1 MAKDD
6 SLKKPKKIDV
16 NRIMIFIS
24 SILIPFLW
32 IDLYLVLKNTSKLMV
47 VGIIATLILVWTGLL
62 VAYIHRMKNEEKAH
76 SDEQVEEL
84 LRTGK
89 ANYLMQKKLAEKI
102 DNIGEKVAIPAD
114 EIITA
119 QKAIAKLTLARNKE
133 NTDALMHSNEQV
145 IEKTLEVEERLSEN
159 NQQIIDMQKNL
170 MDEKLQELTQSQ
182 KLVLD
187 NLNAVKESL
196 QSDMQDVLSNM
207 IHEAL
212 EKELA
217 SAIEQIHTY
226 VKETASQAVDS
237 VKENLAAEV
246 PVMAAVSPTEDEE
259 LPDLGIPTEDEEL
272 PDLGMP
278 TEDEEMPDL
287 GMPAESEELPDPG
300 MPAEDEELPD
310 LGMPA
315 ESEEMPDLG
324 MPTEDEEMPDL
335 GMPTE
340 SEEMPDLGMPA
351 ESEELPDSGMP
362 TESEELPDLGM
373 PAESEEMPDLGILT
387 EDEELP
393 DLGIPTEDEELPDL
407 GMPTESEELP
417 DLGMPA
423 MDEDL
428 SNMELPVLGEELS
441 ETELP
446 DLSDC
451 SDLSEEPVIGEM
463 PLMEEE
469 PVEEVMPEEIPAM
482 EETAEPETDMLTLTE
497 EIPISPE
504 ESVIEEVKI
513 PEETTMTEEIP
524 VSADESVIEEV
535 PAQEAEPSMADISN
549 PNKIMTP
556 DEIAALIANL

>member
-32 IDLYLVLKNTSKLMV
+32 IDLYLVLKNASKMMV
-47 VGIIATLILVWTGLL
+47 VGIIAALILVWTGLL
-62 VAYIHRMKNEEKAH
+62 VTYIHRMKNEEKAH

-102 DNIGEKVAIPAD
+102 DNIGEKDAVPAD

-119 QKAIAKLTLARNKE
+119 QKAIAKLMLARNKE

-145 IEKTLEVEERLSEN
+145 IEKTLEVEEKLSEN
-159 NQQIIDMQKNL
+159 SQQIMDMQKNQ
-170 MDEKLQELTQSQ
+170 MDEKLQELMQSQ

-187 NLNAVKESL
+187 NLNDVKESL

-207 IHEAL
+207 IHDTL

-226 VKETASQAVDS
+226 VKEAASQAVDS

-246 PVMAAVSPTEDEE
+246 PVMAAVSPAMDEE
-259 LPDLGIPTEDEEL
+259 LPDP
-272 PDLGMP
+272 
-278 TEDEEMPDL
+278 
-287 GMPAESEELPDPG
+287 GMPAESEELPDH
-300 MPAEDEELPD
+300 
-310 LGMPA
+310 
-315 ESEEMPDLG
+315 G
-324 MPTEDEEMPDL
+324 MPTED
-335 GMPTE
+335 
-340 SEEMPDLGMPA
+340 
-351 ESEELPDSGMP
+351 
-362 TESEELPDLGM
+362 
-373 PAESEEMPDLGILT
+373 
-387 EDEELP
+387 
-393 DLGIPTEDEELPDL
+393 
-407 GMPTESEELP
+407 EELP

-428 SNMELPVLGEELS
+428 SNMELPTLGEELS

-446 DLSDC
+446 DLTDGG
-451 SDLSEEPVIGEM
+451 DLDEEPVIGEM
-463 PLMEEE
+463 PLMDEEEPEAADTSLIDEEPSIGEMPVFDDLNDAASAAEEVQAE
-469 PVEEVMPEEIPAM
+469 PVEEVEAEEVPIT
-482 EETAEPETDMLTLTE
+482 EEATVEPDTDAVTLTE
-497 EIPISPE
+497 EIPVSAD

-513 PEETTMTEEIP
+513 PEETTVTEEIP

-535 PAQEAEPSMADISN
+535 PAQEASSSMADMSN

>member
-6 SLKKPKKIDV
+6 SLKKPKKIEV

-32 IDLYLVLKNTSKLMV
+32 IDLYLVSKNTSKLMV
-47 VGIIATLILVWTGLL
+47 VGIIAALILVWTGLL
-62 VAYIHRMKNEEKAH
+62 VTYIHRMKNEEKAH

-102 DNIGEKVAIPAD
+102 DNIGEKDAVPAD

-119 QKAIAKLTLARNKE
+119 QKAIAKLMLARNKE

-145 IEKTLEVEERLSEN
+145 IEKTLEVEEKLSEN
-159 NQQIIDMQKNL
+159 SQQIMDMQKNQ
-170 MDEKLQELTQSQ
+170 MDEKLQELMQSQ

-207 IHEAL
+207 IHDTL

-226 VKETASQAVDS
+226 VKEAVSQAVGS
-237 VKENLAAEV
+237 AKENLAAEV
-246 PVMAAVSPTEDEE
+246 PVMAAVSPAMDEE
-259 LPDLGIPTEDEEL
+259 LPDP
-272 PDLGMP
+272 
-278 TEDEEMPDL
+278 
-287 GMPAESEELPDPG
+287 GMPAESEELPDH
-300 MPAEDEELPD
+300 
-310 LGMPA
+310 
-315 ESEEMPDLG
+315 G
-324 MPTEDEEMPDL
+324 MPTEDEELPDH
-335 GMPTE
+335 GMPT
-340 SEEMPDLGMPA
+340 

-362 TESEELPDLGM
+362 TE
-373 PAESEEMPDLGILT
+373 
-387 EDEELP
+387 DEELP
-393 DLGIPTEDEELPDL
+393 DLGVPTED
-407 GMPTESEELP
+407 EELP

-428 SNMELPVLGEELS
+428 SNMELPTLGEELS

-446 DLSDC
+446 DLTDGG
-451 SDLSEEPVIGEM
+451 DLDEEPVIGEM
-463 PLMEEE
+463 PLMDEEEPEVADTSLIDEEPSIGEMPVFDDLNDAASAVEEVQAE
-469 PVEEVMPEEIPAM
+469 PVEEVEAEEVPIT
-482 EETAEPETDMLTLTE
+482 EEATVEPDTDAVTLTE
-497 EIPISPE
+497 EIPVSAD

-513 PEETTMTEEIP
+513 PEETTVTEEIP

-535 PAQEAEPSMADISN
+535 PAQEASSSMADMSN

>member
-6 SLKKPKKIDV
+6 SLKKPKKIEV

-32 IDLYLVLKNTSKLMV
+32 IDLYLVLKNASKMMV
-47 VGIIATLILVWTGLL
+47 VGIIAALILVWTGLL
-62 VAYIHRMKNEEKAH
+62 VTYIHRMKNEEKAH

-102 DNIGEKVAIPAD
+102 DNIGEKDAVPAD

-119 QKAIAKLTLARNKE
+119 QKAIAKLMLARNKE

-145 IEKTLEVEERLSEN
+145 IEKTLEVEEKLSEN
-159 NQQIIDMQKNL
+159 SQQIMDMQKNQ
-170 MDEKLQELTQSQ
+170 MDEKLQELMQSQ

-187 NLNAVKESL
+187 NLNDVKESL

-207 IHEAL
+207 IHDTL

-226 VKETASQAVDS
+226 VKEAASQAVDS

-246 PVMAAVSPTEDEE
+246 PVMAAVSPAMDEE
-259 LPDLGIPTEDEEL
+259 LPDPGMPAESEELPDHGMPTEDEEL

-278 TEDEEMPDL
+278 V
-287 GMPAESEELPDPG
+287 
-300 MPAEDEELPD
+300 
-310 LGMPA
+310 
-315 ESEEMPDLG
+315 
-324 MPTEDEEMPDL
+324 
-335 GMPTE
+335 
-340 SEEMPDLGMPA
+340 
-351 ESEELPDSGMP
+351 
-362 TESEELPDLGM
+362 
-373 PAESEEMPDLGILT
+373 
-387 EDEELP
+387 
-393 DLGIPTEDEELPDL
+393 
-407 GMPTESEELP
+407 
-417 DLGMPA
+417 

-428 SNMELPVLGEELS
+428 SNMELPTLGEELS

-446 DLSDC
+446 DLTDGG
-451 SDLSEEPVIGEM
+451 DLDEEPVIGEM
-463 PLMEEE
+463 PLMDEEEPEAADTSLIDEEPSIGEMPLMEEEEPAAVDTSLMEEEPSIGEMPVFDDLNDAASAVEEVQAE
-469 PVEEVMPEEIPAM
+469 PVEEVEAEEVPIT
-482 EETAEPETDMLTLTE
+482 EEATVEPDTDAVTLTE
-497 EIPISPE
+497 EIPVSAD

-513 PEETTMTEEIP
+513 PEETTVTEEIP

-535 PAQEAEPSMADISN
+535 PAQEASSSMADMSN

>member
-32 IDLYLVLKNTSKLMV
+32 IDLYLVLKNASKMMV
-47 VGIIATLILVWTGLL
+47 VGIIAALILVWTGLL
-62 VAYIHRMKNEEKAH
+62 VTYIHRMKNEEKAH

-102 DNIGEKVAIPAD
+102 DNIGEKDAVPAD

-119 QKAIAKLTLARNKE
+119 QKAIAKLMLARNKE

-145 IEKTLEVEERLSEN
+145 IEKTLEVEEKLSEN
-159 NQQIIDMQKNL
+159 SQQIMDMQKNQ
-170 MDEKLQELTQSQ
+170 MDEKLQELMQSQ

-187 NLNAVKESL
+187 NLNDVKESL

-207 IHEAL
+207 IHDTL

-226 VKETASQAVDS
+226 VKEAASQAVDS

-246 PVMAAVSPTEDEE
+246 PVMAAVSPAMDEE
-259 LPDLGIPTEDEEL
+259 LPDPGMPAESEELPDHGMPTEDEEL
-272 PDLGMP
+272 PDLGVP
-278 TEDEEMPDL
+278 TED
-287 GMPAESEELPDPG
+287 
-300 MPAEDEELPD
+300 
-310 LGMPA
+310 
-315 ESEEMPDLG
+315 
-324 MPTEDEEMPDL
+324 
-335 GMPTE
+335 
-340 SEEMPDLGMPA
+340 
-351 ESEELPDSGMP
+351 
-362 TESEELPDLGM
+362 
-373 PAESEEMPDLGILT
+373 
-387 EDEELP
+387 
-393 DLGIPTEDEELPDL
+393 
-407 GMPTESEELP
+407 EELP

-428 SNMELPVLGEELS
+428 SNMELPTLGEELS

-446 DLSDC
+446 DLTDGG
-451 SDLSEEPVIGEM
+451 DLDEEPSIGEM

-469 PVEEVMPEEIPAM
+469 EPEAADTSLIDEEPSIGEMPVFDDLNDAASAVEEVQAEPVEEVEAEEVPIT
-482 EETAEPETDMLTLTE
+482 EEATVEPDTDAVTLTE
-497 EIPISPE
+497 EIPVSAD

-513 PEETTMTEEIP
+513 PEETTVTEEIP

-535 PAQEAEPSMADISN
+535 PAQEASSSMADMSN

>member
-6 SLKKPKKIDV
+6 SLKKPKKIEV

-32 IDLYLVLKNTSKLMV
+32 IDLYLVLKNASKMMV
-47 VGIIATLILVWTGLL
+47 VGIIAALILVWTGLL
-62 VAYIHRMKNEEKAH
+62 VTYIHRMKNEEKAH

-102 DNIGEKVAIPAD
+102 DNIGEKDAVPAD

-119 QKAIAKLTLARNKE
+119 QKAIAKLMLARNKE

-145 IEKTLEVEERLSEN
+145 IEKTLEVEEKLSEN
-159 NQQIIDMQKNL
+159 SQQIMDMQRNL

-187 NLNAVKESL
+187 NLNDVKESL

-207 IHEAL
+207 IHDTL

-226 VKETASQAVDS
+226 VKEAVSQAVGS
-237 VKENLAAEV
+237 VKENPAAEV
-246 PVMAAVSPTEDEE
+246 PVMAAVSPAMDEE
-259 LPDLGIPTEDEEL
+259 LPDP
-272 PDLGMP
+272 
-278 TEDEEMPDL
+278 
-287 GMPAESEELPDPG
+287 
-300 MPAEDEELPD
+300 
-310 LGMPA
+310 
-315 ESEEMPDLG
+315 
-324 MPTEDEEMPDL
+324 
-335 GMPTE
+335 
-340 SEEMPDLGMPA
+340 GMPA

-362 TESEELPDLGM
+362 TE
-373 PAESEEMPDLGILT
+373 
-387 EDEELP
+387 DEELP
-393 DLGIPTEDEELPDL
+393 DLGVPTED
-407 GMPTESEELP
+407 EELP

-428 SNMELPVLGEELS
+428 SNMELPTLGEELS

-446 DLSDC
+446 DLTDGG
-451 SDLSEEPVIGEM
+451 DLDEEPSIGEM

-469 PVEEVMPEEIPAM
+469 EPEAADTSLIDEEPSIGEMPVFDDLNDAASAVEEVQAEPVEEVEAEEVPIT
-482 EETAEPETDMLTLTE
+482 EEATVEPDTDAVTLTE
-497 EIPISPE
+497 EIPVSAD

-513 PEETTMTEEIP
+513 PEETTVTEEIP

-535 PAQEAEPSMADISN
+535 PAQEASSSMADMSN

>member
-1 MAKDD
+1 MAKDN

-32 IDLYLVLKNTSKLMV
+32 IDLYLVLKNASKMMV
-47 VGIIATLILVWTGLL
+47 VGIIAALILVWTGLL
-62 VAYIHRMKNEEKAH
+62 VTYIHRMKNEEKAH

-102 DNIGEKVAIPAD
+102 DNIGEKDAVPAD

-119 QKAIAKLTLARNKE
+119 QKAIAKLMLARNKE

-145 IEKTLEVEERLSEN
+145 IEKTLEVEEKLSEN
-159 NQQIIDMQKNL
+159 SQQIMDMQKNQ

-187 NLNAVKESL
+187 NLNDVKESL

-207 IHEAL
+207 IHDTL

-226 VKETASQAVDS
+226 VKEAVSQAVGS

-246 PVMAAVSPTEDEE
+246 PVMAAVSPAMDEE
-259 LPDLGIPTEDEEL
+259 LPDP
-272 PDLGMP
+272 
-278 TEDEEMPDL
+278 
-287 GMPAESEELPDPG
+287 
-300 MPAEDEELPD
+300 
-310 LGMPA
+310 
-315 ESEEMPDLG
+315 
-324 MPTEDEEMPDL
+324 
-335 GMPTE
+335 
-340 SEEMPDLGMPA
+340 GMPA

-362 TESEELPDLGM
+362 TE
-373 PAESEEMPDLGILT
+373 
-387 EDEELP
+387 DEELP
-393 DLGIPTEDEELPDL
+393 DLGVPTED
-407 GMPTESEELP
+407 EELP

-428 SNMELPVLGEELS
+428 SNMELPTLGEELS

-446 DLSDC
+446 DLTDGG
-451 SDLSEEPVIGEM
+451 DLDEEPSIGEM

-469 PVEEVMPEEIPAM
+469 EPEAADTSLIDEEPSIGEMPVFDDLNDAASAVEEVQAEPVEEVEAEEVPIT
-482 EETAEPETDMLTLTE
+482 EEATVEPDTDAVTLTE
-497 EIPISPE
+497 EIPVSAD

-513 PEETTMTEEIP
+513 PEETTVTEEIP

-535 PAQEAEPSMADISN
+535 PAQEASSSMADMSN

>member
-6 SLKKPKKIDV
+6 SLKKPKKIEV

-32 IDLYLVLKNTSKLMV
+32 IDLYLVSKNTSKLMV
-47 VGIIATLILVWTGLL
+47 VGIIAALILVWTGLL
-62 VAYIHRMKNEEKAH
+62 VTYIHRMKNEEKAH

-102 DNIGEKVAIPAD
+102 DNIGEKIAVPAD

-145 IEKTLEVEERLSEN
+145 IEKTVEVEEKLSEN
-159 NQQIIDMQKNL
+159 SQQIMDMQRNL

-187 NLNAVKESL
+187 NLNDVKESL

-207 IHEAL
+207 IHDTL

-226 VKETASQAVDS
+226 VKEAASQAVDS

-246 PVMAAVSPTEDEE
+246 PVMAAVSPAMDEE
-259 LPDLGIPTEDEEL
+259 LPDP
-272 PDLGMP
+272 
-278 TEDEEMPDL
+278 
-287 GMPAESEELPDPG
+287 GMPAESEELPDH
-300 MPAEDEELPD
+300 
-310 LGMPA
+310 
-315 ESEEMPDLG
+315 G
-324 MPTEDEEMPDL
+324 MPTED
-335 GMPTE
+335 
-340 SEEMPDLGMPA
+340 
-351 ESEELPDSGMP
+351 
-362 TESEELPDLGM
+362 
-373 PAESEEMPDLGILT
+373 
-387 EDEELP
+387 
-393 DLGIPTEDEELPDL
+393 
-407 GMPTESEELP
+407 EELP

-428 SNMELPVLGEELS
+428 SNMELPTLGEELS

-446 DLSDC
+446 DLTDGG
-451 SDLSEEPVIGEM
+451 DLDEEPVIGEM
-463 PLMEEE
+463 PLMDEEEPEAADTSLIDEEPSIGEMPVFDDLNDAASAVEEVQAE
-469 PVEEVMPEEIPAM
+469 PVEEVEAEEVPIT
-482 EETAEPETDMLTLTE
+482 EEATVEPDTDAVTLTE
-497 EIPISPE
+497 EIPVSAD

-513 PEETTMTEEIP
+513 PEETTVTEEIP

-535 PAQEAEPSMADISN
+535 PAQEASSSMADMSN

>member
-6 SLKKPKKIDV
+6 SLKKPKKIEV

-32 IDLYLVLKNTSKLMV
+32 IDLYLVSKNTSKLMV
-47 VGIIATLILVWTGLL
+47 VGIIAALILVWTGLL
-62 VAYIHRMKNEEKAH
+62 VTYIHRMKNEEKAH

-102 DNIGEKVAIPAD
+102 DNIGEKDAVPAD

-119 QKAIAKLTLARNKE
+119 QKAIAKLMLARNKE

-145 IEKTLEVEERLSEN
+145 IEKTLEVEEKLSEN
-159 NQQIIDMQKNL
+159 SQQIMDMQKNQ
-170 MDEKLQELTQSQ
+170 MDEKLQELMQSQ

-207 IHEAL
+207 IHDTL

-226 VKETASQAVDS
+226 VKEAVSQAVGS
-237 VKENLAAEV
+237 VKENPAAEV
-246 PVMAAVSPTEDEE
+246 PVMAAVSPAMDEE
-259 LPDLGIPTEDEEL
+259 LPDPGMPAESEELPDHGMPTEDEEL
-272 PDLGMP
+272 PDLGVP
-278 TEDEEMPDL
+278 TED
-287 GMPAESEELPDPG
+287 
-300 MPAEDEELPD
+300 
-310 LGMPA
+310 
-315 ESEEMPDLG
+315 
-324 MPTEDEEMPDL
+324 
-335 GMPTE
+335 
-340 SEEMPDLGMPA
+340 
-351 ESEELPDSGMP
+351 
-362 TESEELPDLGM
+362 
-373 PAESEEMPDLGILT
+373 
-387 EDEELP
+387 
-393 DLGIPTEDEELPDL
+393 
-407 GMPTESEELP
+407 EELP

-428 SNMELPVLGEELS
+428 SNMELPTLGEELS

-446 DLSDC
+446 DLTDGG
-451 SDLSEEPVIGEM
+451 DLDEEPVIGEM

-469 PVEEVMPEEIPAM
+469 EPEAADTSLIDEEPSIGEMPVFDDLNDAASAAEEVQAEPVEEVEAEEVPIT
-482 EETAEPETDMLTLTE
+482 EEATVEPDTDAVTLTE
-497 EIPISPE
+497 EIPVSAD

-513 PEETTMTEEIP
+513 PEETTVTEEIP

-535 PAQEAEPSMADISN
+535 PAQEASSSMADMSN

>member
-6 SLKKPKKIDV
+6 SLKKQKKIEV

-32 IDLYLVLKNTSKLMV
+32 IDLYLVSKNTSKLMV
-47 VGIIATLILVWTGLL
+47 VGIIAALILVWTGLL
-62 VAYIHRMKNEEKAH
+62 VTYIHRMKNEEKAH

-102 DNIGEKVAIPAD
+102 DNIGEKDAVPAD

-119 QKAIAKLTLARNKE
+119 QKAIAKLMLARNKE

-145 IEKTLEVEERLSEN
+145 IEKTLEVEEKLSEN
-159 NQQIIDMQKNL
+159 SQQIMDMQKNQ
-170 MDEKLQELTQSQ
+170 MDEKLQELMQSQ

-207 IHEAL
+207 IHDTL

-226 VKETASQAVDS
+226 VKEAASQAVDS

-246 PVMAAVSPTEDEE
+246 PVMAAVSPAMDEELPDPGMPAESEELPDHGMPTEDEE
-259 LPDLGIPTEDEEL
+259 LPDSGMPTEDEEL
-272 PDLGMP
+272 PDLGVP
-278 TEDEEMPDL
+278 TED
-287 GMPAESEELPDPG
+287 
-300 MPAEDEELPD
+300 
-310 LGMPA
+310 
-315 ESEEMPDLG
+315 
-324 MPTEDEEMPDL
+324 
-335 GMPTE
+335 
-340 SEEMPDLGMPA
+340 
-351 ESEELPDSGMP
+351 
-362 TESEELPDLGM
+362 
-373 PAESEEMPDLGILT
+373 
-387 EDEELP
+387 
-393 DLGIPTEDEELPDL
+393 
-407 GMPTESEELP
+407 EELP

-428 SNMELPVLGEELS
+428 SNMELPTLGEELS

-446 DLSDC
+446 DLTDGG
-451 SDLSEEPVIGEM
+451 DLDEEPSIGEM
-463 PLMEEE
+463 PVFDDLNDAASAAEEVQAE
-469 PVEEVMPEEIPAM
+469 PVEEVEAEEVPIT
-482 EETAEPETDMLTLTE
+482 EEATVEPDTDAVTLTE
-497 EIPISPE
+497 EIPVSAD

-513 PEETTMTEEIP
+513 PEETTITEEIP

-535 PAQEAEPSMADISN
+535 PVQEAEPSMADMSN

>member
-6 SLKKPKKIDV
+6 SLKKPKKIEV

-32 IDLYLVLKNTSKLMV
+32 IDLYLVSKNTSKLMV
-47 VGIIATLILVWTGLL
+47 VGIIAALILVWTGLL
-62 VAYIHRMKNEEKAH
+62 VTYIHRMKNEEKAH

-102 DNIGEKVAIPAD
+102 DNIGEKDAVPAD

-119 QKAIAKLTLARNKE
+119 QKAIAKLMLARNKE

-145 IEKTLEVEERLSEN
+145 IEKTLEVEEKLSEN
-159 NQQIIDMQKNL
+159 SQQIMDMQKNQ
-170 MDEKLQELTQSQ
+170 MDEKLQELMQSQ

-207 IHEAL
+207 IHDTL

-226 VKETASQAVDS
+226 VKEAVSQAVDS

-246 PVMAAVSPTEDEE
+246 PVMAAVSPAMDEE
-259 LPDLGIPTEDEEL
+259 LPDP
-272 PDLGMP
+272 
-278 TEDEEMPDL
+278 
-287 GMPAESEELPDPG
+287 GMPAESEELPDH
-300 MPAEDEELPD
+300 
-310 LGMPA
+310 
-315 ESEEMPDLG
+315 G
-324 MPTEDEEMPDL
+324 MPTEDEELPDH
-335 GMPTE
+335 GMPT
-340 SEEMPDLGMPA
+340 

-362 TESEELPDLGM
+362 TE
-373 PAESEEMPDLGILT
+373 
-387 EDEELP
+387 DEELP
-393 DLGIPTEDEELPDL
+393 DLGVPTED
-407 GMPTESEELP
+407 EELP

-428 SNMELPVLGEELS
+428 SNMELPTLGEELS

-446 DLSDC
+446 DLTDGG
-451 SDLSEEPVIGEM
+451 DLDEEPSIGEM
-463 PLMEEE
+463 PVFDDLNDAASAVEEVQAE
-469 PVEEVMPEEIPAM
+469 PVEEVEAEEVPIT
-482 EETAEPETDMLTLTE
+482 EEATVEPDTDAVTLTE
-497 EIPISPE
+497 EIPVSAD

-513 PEETTMTEEIP
+513 PEETTITEEIP

-535 PAQEAEPSMADISN
+535 PVQEAEPSMADMSN

>member
-6 SLKKPKKIDV
+6 SLKKPKKIEV

-32 IDLYLVLKNTSKLMV
+32 IDLYLVSKNTSKLMV
-47 VGIIATLILVWTGLL
+47 VGIIAALILVWTGLL
-62 VAYIHRMKNEEKAH
+62 VTYIHRMKNEEKAH
-76 SDEQVEEL
+76 SDEQAEEL

-102 DNIGEKVAIPAD
+102 DNIGEKDAVPAD

-119 QKAIAKLTLARNKE
+119 QKAIAKLMLARNKE

-145 IEKTLEVEERLSEN
+145 IEKTLEVEEKLSEN
-159 NQQIIDMQKNL
+159 SQQIMDMQKNQ
-170 MDEKLQELTQSQ
+170 MDEKLQELMQSQ

-187 NLNAVKESL
+187 NLNDVKESL

-207 IHEAL
+207 IHDTL

-226 VKETASQAVDS
+226 VKEAASQAVDS

-246 PVMAAVSPTEDEE
+246 PVMAAVSPAMDEE
-259 LPDLGIPTEDEEL
+259 LPDP
-272 PDLGMP
+272 
-278 TEDEEMPDL
+278 
-287 GMPAESEELPDPG
+287 GMPAESEELPD
-300 MPAEDEELPD
+300 
-310 LGMPA
+310 
-315 ESEEMPDLG
+315 LG
-324 MPTEDEEMPDL
+324 MPT
-335 GMPTE
+335 
-340 SEEMPDLGMPA
+340 
-351 ESEELPDSGMP
+351 
-362 TESEELPDLGM
+362 
-373 PAESEEMPDLGILT
+373 
-387 EDEELP
+387 
-393 DLGIPTEDEELPDL
+393 
-407 GMPTESEELP
+407 
-417 DLGMPA
+417 

-428 SNMELPVLGEELS
+428 SNMELPTLGEELS

-446 DLSDC
+446 DLTDGG
-451 SDLSEEPVIGEM
+451 DLDEEPVIGEM
-463 PLMEEE
+463 PLMDEEEPEAADTSLIDEEPSIGEMPLMEEEEPAAVDTSLMEEEPSIGEMPVFDDLNDAASAVEEVQAE
-469 PVEEVMPEEIPAM
+469 PVEEVEAEEVPIT
-482 EETAEPETDMLTLTE
+482 EEATVEPDTDAVTLTE
-497 EIPISPE
+497 EIPVSAD

-513 PEETTMTEEIP
+513 PEETTVTEEIP

-535 PAQEAEPSMADISN
+535 PAQEASSSMADMSN

>member
-32 IDLYLVLKNTSKLMV
+32 IDLYLVLKNASKMMV
-47 VGIIATLILVWTGLL
+47 VGIIAALILVWTGLL
-62 VAYIHRMKNEEKAH
+62 VTYIHRMKNEEKAH

-102 DNIGEKVAIPAD
+102 DNIGEKDAVPAD

-119 QKAIAKLTLARNKE
+119 QKAIAKLMLARNKE

-145 IEKTLEVEERLSEN
+145 IEKTLEVEEKLSEN
-159 NQQIIDMQKNL
+159 SQQIMDMQKNQ
-170 MDEKLQELTQSQ
+170 MDEKLQELMQSQ

-187 NLNAVKESL
+187 NLNDVKESL

-207 IHEAL
+207 IHDTL

-226 VKETASQAVDS
+226 VKEAASQAVDS

-246 PVMAAVSPTEDEE
+246 PVMAAVSPAMDEE
-259 LPDLGIPTEDEEL
+259 LPDP
-272 PDLGMP
+272 
-278 TEDEEMPDL
+278 
-287 GMPAESEELPDPG
+287 GMPAESEELPDH
-300 MPAEDEELPD
+300 
-310 LGMPA
+310 
-315 ESEEMPDLG
+315 G
-324 MPTEDEEMPDL
+324 MPTED
-335 GMPTE
+335 
-340 SEEMPDLGMPA
+340 
-351 ESEELPDSGMP
+351 
-362 TESEELPDLGM
+362 
-373 PAESEEMPDLGILT
+373 
-387 EDEELP
+387 
-393 DLGIPTEDEELPDL
+393 
-407 GMPTESEELP
+407 EELP

-428 SNMELPVLGEELS
+428 SNMELPTLGEELS

-446 DLSDC
+446 DLTDGG
-451 SDLSEEPVIGEM
+451 DLDEEPSIGEMPLMDEEEPEAADTSLIDEEPSIGEM

-469 PVEEVMPEEIPAM
+469 EPEAADTSLIDEEPSIGEMPVFDDLNDAASAVEEVQAEPVEEVEAEEVPIT
-482 EETAEPETDMLTLTE
+482 EEATVEPDTDAVTLTE
-497 EIPISPE
+497 EIPVSAD

-513 PEETTMTEEIP
+513 PEETTVTEEIP

-535 PAQEAEPSMADISN
+535 PAQEASSSMADMSN

>member
-32 IDLYLVLKNTSKLMV
+32 IGLYLVLKNTSKLMV
-47 VGIIATLILVWTGLL
+47 VGIIAALILVWTGLL
-62 VAYIHRMKNEEKAH
+62 VTYIHRMKNEEKAH

-102 DNIGEKVAIPAD
+102 DNIGEKVVIPAD

-226 VKETASQAVDS
+226 VKEAASQAVDS

-246 PVMAAVSPTEDEE
+246 PVMAAVSPAMDEELPDLGMPAEDEELPDSGIPTESEELPDLGMPTEDEELPDLGMPTESEELPDSGMPTEDEELPDLGIPTESEELPDLGMPAMDEE

-272 PDLGMP
+272 PD
-278 TEDEEMPDL
+278 
-287 GMPAESEELPDPG
+287 
-300 MPAEDEELPD
+300 
-310 LGMPA
+310 
-315 ESEEMPDLG
+315 
-324 MPTEDEEMPDL
+324 
-335 GMPTE
+335 
-340 SEEMPDLGMPA
+340 
-351 ESEELPDSGMP
+351 SG
-362 TESEELPDLGM
+362 
-373 PAESEEMPDLGILT
+373 I
-387 EDEELP
+387 
-393 DLGIPTEDEELPDL
+393 
-407 GMPTESEELP
+407 PTESEELP

>member
-1 MAKDD
+1 MIVQKAGGSVMAKDD
-6 SLKKPKKIDV
+6 SLKKPKKIEV

-32 IDLYLVLKNTSKLMV
+32 IDLYLVSKNTSKLMV
-47 VGIIATLILVWTGLL
+47 VGIIAALILVWTGLL
-62 VAYIHRMKNEEKAH
+62 VTYIHRMKNEEKAH

-102 DNIGEKVAIPAD
+102 DNIGEKDAVPAD

-119 QKAIAKLTLARNKE
+119 QKAIAKLMLARNKE

-145 IEKTLEVEERLSEN
+145 IEKTLEVEEKLSEN
-159 NQQIIDMQKNL
+159 SQQIMDMQKNQ
-170 MDEKLQELTQSQ
+170 MDEKLQELMQSQ

-207 IHEAL
+207 IHDTL

-226 VKETASQAVDS
+226 VKEAASQAVDS

-246 PVMAAVSPTEDEE
+246 PVMAAVSPAMDEE
-259 LPDLGIPTEDEEL
+259 LPDP
-272 PDLGMP
+272 
-278 TEDEEMPDL
+278 
-287 GMPAESEELPDPG
+287 GMPAESEELPDH
-300 MPAEDEELPD
+300 
-310 LGMPA
+310 
-315 ESEEMPDLG
+315 G
-324 MPTEDEEMPDL
+324 MPTED
-335 GMPTE
+335 
-340 SEEMPDLGMPA
+340 
-351 ESEELPDSGMP
+351 
-362 TESEELPDLGM
+362 
-373 PAESEEMPDLGILT
+373 
-387 EDEELP
+387 
-393 DLGIPTEDEELPDL
+393 
-407 GMPTESEELP
+407 EELP

-428 SNMELPVLGEELS
+428 SNMELPTLGEELS

-446 DLSDC
+446 DLTDGG
-451 SDLSEEPVIGEM
+451 DLDEEPVIGEM
-463 PLMEEE
+463 PLMDEEEPEAADTSLIDEEPSIGEMPLMEEEEPAAVDTSLMEEEPSIGEMPVFDDLNDAASAVEEVQAE
-469 PVEEVMPEEIPAM
+469 PVEEVEAEEVPIT
-482 EETAEPETDMLTLTE
+482 EEATVEPDTDAVTLTE
-497 EIPISPE
+497 EIPVSAD

-513 PEETTMTEEIP
+513 PEETTVTEEIP

-535 PAQEAEPSMADISN
+535 PAQEASSSMADMSN

>member
-6 SLKKPKKIDV
+6 SLKKQKKIEV

-32 IDLYLVLKNTSKLMV
+32 IDLYLVSKNTSKLMV
-47 VGIIATLILVWTGLL
+47 VGIIAALILVWTGLL
-62 VAYIHRMKNEEKAH
+62 VTYIHRMKNEEKAH

-102 DNIGEKVAIPAD
+102 DNIGEKDAVPAD

-119 QKAIAKLTLARNKE
+119 QKAIAKLMLARNKE

-145 IEKTLEVEERLSEN
+145 IEKTLEVEEKLSEN
-159 NQQIIDMQKNL
+159 SQQIMDMQKNQ
-170 MDEKLQELTQSQ
+170 MDEKLQELMQSQ

-207 IHEAL
+207 IHDTL

-226 VKETASQAVDS
+226 VKEAASQAVDS

-246 PVMAAVSPTEDEE
+246 PVMAAVSPAMDEE
-259 LPDLGIPTEDEEL
+259 LPDPGMPAESEELPDHGMPTEDEEL
-272 PDLGMP
+272 PDLGVP
-278 TEDEEMPDL
+278 TED
-287 GMPAESEELPDPG
+287 
-300 MPAEDEELPD
+300 
-310 LGMPA
+310 
-315 ESEEMPDLG
+315 
-324 MPTEDEEMPDL
+324 
-335 GMPTE
+335 
-340 SEEMPDLGMPA
+340 
-351 ESEELPDSGMP
+351 
-362 TESEELPDLGM
+362 
-373 PAESEEMPDLGILT
+373 
-387 EDEELP
+387 
-393 DLGIPTEDEELPDL
+393 
-407 GMPTESEELP
+407 EELP

-428 SNMELPVLGEELS
+428 SNMELPTLGEELS

-446 DLSDC
+446 DLTDGG
-451 SDLSEEPVIGEM
+451 DLDEEPSIGEM

-469 PVEEVMPEEIPAM
+469 EPEAADTSLIDEEPSIGEMPLMEEEEPAAVDTSLMEEEPSIGEMPVFDDLNDAASAVEEVQAEPVEEVEAEEVPIT
-482 EETAEPETDMLTLTE
+482 EEATVEPDTDAVTLTE
-497 EIPISPE
+497 EIPVSPE

-513 PEETTMTEEIP
+513 PEETTITEEIP

-535 PAQEAEPSMADISN
+535 PAQEAEPSMADMSN

>member
-32 IDLYLVLKNTSKLMV
+32 IDLYLVLKNASKMMV
-47 VGIIATLILVWTGLL
+47 VGIIAALILVWTGLL
-62 VAYIHRMKNEEKAH
+62 VTYIHRMKNEEKAH

-102 DNIGEKVAIPAD
+102 DNIGEKDAVPAD

-119 QKAIAKLTLARNKE
+119 QKAIAKLMLARNKE

-145 IEKTLEVEERLSEN
+145 IEKTLEVEEKLSEN
-159 NQQIIDMQKNL
+159 SQQIMDMQKNQ
-170 MDEKLQELTQSQ
+170 MDEKLQELMQSQ

-187 NLNAVKESL
+187 NLNDVKESL

-207 IHEAL
+207 IHDTL

-226 VKETASQAVDS
+226 VKEAASQAVDS

-246 PVMAAVSPTEDEE
+246 PVMAAVSPAMDEE
-259 LPDLGIPTEDEEL
+259 LPDP
-272 PDLGMP
+272 
-278 TEDEEMPDL
+278 
-287 GMPAESEELPDPG
+287 GMPAESEELPDH
-300 MPAEDEELPD
+300 
-310 LGMPA
+310 
-315 ESEEMPDLG
+315 G
-324 MPTEDEEMPDL
+324 MPTED
-335 GMPTE
+335 
-340 SEEMPDLGMPA
+340 
-351 ESEELPDSGMP
+351 
-362 TESEELPDLGM
+362 
-373 PAESEEMPDLGILT
+373 
-387 EDEELP
+387 
-393 DLGIPTEDEELPDL
+393 
-407 GMPTESEELP
+407 EELP

-428 SNMELPVLGEELS
+428 SNMELPTLGEELS

-446 DLSDC
+446 DLTDGG
-451 SDLSEEPVIGEM
+451 DLDEEPVIGEM
-463 PLMEEE
+463 PLMDEEEPEAADTSLIDEEPSIGEMPVFDDLNDAASAVEEVQAE
-469 PVEEVMPEEIPAM
+469 PVEEVEAEEVPIT
-482 EETAEPETDMLTLTE
+482 EEATVEPDTDAVTLTE
-497 EIPISPE
+497 EIPVSAD

-513 PEETTMTEEIP
+513 PEETTVTEEIP

-535 PAQEAEPSMADISN
+535 PAQEAEHSMADMSN

>member
-6 SLKKPKKIDV
+6 SLKKPKKIEV

-32 IDLYLVLKNTSKLMV
+32 IDLYLVSKNTSKLMV
-47 VGIIATLILVWTGLL
+47 VGIIAALILVWTGLL
-62 VAYIHRMKNEEKAH
+62 VTYIHRMKNEEKAH

-102 DNIGEKVAIPAD
+102 DNIGEKDAVPAD

-119 QKAIAKLTLARNKE
+119 QKAIAKLMLARNKE

-145 IEKTLEVEERLSEN
+145 IEKTLEVEEKLSEN
-159 NQQIIDMQKNL
+159 SQQIMDMQKNQ

-187 NLNAVKESL
+187 NLNDVKESL

-207 IHEAL
+207 IHDTL

-226 VKETASQAVDS
+226 VKEAVSQAVDS

-246 PVMAAVSPTEDEE
+246 PVMAAVSPAMDEE
-259 LPDLGIPTEDEEL
+259 LPDP
-272 PDLGMP
+272 
-278 TEDEEMPDL
+278 
-287 GMPAESEELPDPG
+287 GMPAESEELPDH
-300 MPAEDEELPD
+300 
-310 LGMPA
+310 
-315 ESEEMPDLG
+315 G
-324 MPTEDEEMPDL
+324 MPTED
-335 GMPTE
+335 
-340 SEEMPDLGMPA
+340 
-351 ESEELPDSGMP
+351 
-362 TESEELPDLGM
+362 
-373 PAESEEMPDLGILT
+373 
-387 EDEELP
+387 
-393 DLGIPTEDEELPDL
+393 
-407 GMPTESEELP
+407 EELP

-428 SNMELPVLGEELS
+428 SNMELPTLGEELS

-446 DLSDC
+446 DLTDGG
-451 SDLSEEPVIGEM
+451 DLDEEPSIGEM
-463 PLMEEE
+463 PLMDEEEPEVADTSLIDEEPSIGEMPVFDDLNDAASAVEEVQAE
-469 PVEEVMPEEIPAM
+469 PVEEVEAEEVPIT
-482 EETAEPETDMLTLTE
+482 EEATVEPDTDAVTLTE
-497 EIPISPE
+497 EIPVSAD

-513 PEETTMTEEIP
+513 PEETTVTEEIP

-535 PAQEAEPSMADISN
+535 PAQEASSSMADMSN

>member
-32 IDLYLVLKNTSKLMV
+32 IDLYLVLKNASKMMV
-47 VGIIATLILVWTGLL
+47 VGIIAALILVWTGLL
-62 VAYIHRMKNEEKAH
+62 VTYIHRMKNEEKAH

-102 DNIGEKVAIPAD
+102 DNIGEKDAVPAD

-119 QKAIAKLTLARNKE
+119 QKAIAKLMLARNKE

-145 IEKTLEVEERLSEN
+145 IEKTLEVEEKLSEN
-159 NQQIIDMQKNL
+159 SQQIMDMQKNQ
-170 MDEKLQELTQSQ
+170 MDEKLQELMQSQ

-187 NLNAVKESL
+187 NLNDVKESL

-207 IHEAL
+207 IHDTL

-226 VKETASQAVDS
+226 VKEAASQAVDS

-246 PVMAAVSPTEDEE
+246 PVMAAVSPAMDEE
-259 LPDLGIPTEDEEL
+259 LPDP
-272 PDLGMP
+272 
-278 TEDEEMPDL
+278 
-287 GMPAESEELPDPG
+287 GMPAESEELPDH
-300 MPAEDEELPD
+300 
-310 LGMPA
+310 
-315 ESEEMPDLG
+315 G
-324 MPTEDEEMPDL
+324 MPTEDED
-335 GMPTE
+335 
-340 SEEMPDLGMPA
+340 
-351 ESEELPDSGMP
+351 
-362 TESEELPDLGM
+362 
-373 PAESEEMPDLGILT
+373 
-387 EDEELP
+387 
-393 DLGIPTEDEELPDL
+393 
-407 GMPTESEELP
+407 LP

-428 SNMELPVLGEELS
+428 SNMELPTLGEELS

-446 DLSDC
+446 DLTDGG
-451 SDLSEEPVIGEM
+451 DLDEEPVIGEM
-463 PLMEEE
+463 PLMDEEEPEAADTSLIDEEPSIGEMPLMEEEEPEAADTSVIDEEPSIGEMPLMEEEEPAAVDTSLMEEEPSIGEMPVFDDLNDAASAVEEVQAE
-469 PVEEVMPEEIPAM
+469 PVEEVEAEEVPIT
-482 EETAEPETDMLTLTE
+482 EEATVEPDTDAVTLTE
-497 EIPISPE
+497 EIPVSAD

-513 PEETTMTEEIP
+513 PEETTVTEEIP

-535 PAQEAEPSMADISN
+535 PAQEASSSMADMSN

>member
-32 IDLYLVLKNTSKLMV
+32 IDLYLVLKNASKMMV
-47 VGIIATLILVWTGLL
+47 VGIIAALILVWTGLL
-62 VAYIHRMKNEEKAH
+62 VTYIHRMKNEEKAH

-102 DNIGEKVAIPAD
+102 DNIGEKDAVPAD

-119 QKAIAKLTLARNKE
+119 QKAIAKLMLARNKE

-145 IEKTLEVEERLSEN
+145 IEKTLEVEEKLSEN
-159 NQQIIDMQKNL
+159 SQQIMDMQKNQ
-170 MDEKLQELTQSQ
+170 MDEKLQELMQSQ

-187 NLNAVKESL
+187 NLNDVKESL

-207 IHEAL
+207 IHDTL

-226 VKETASQAVDS
+226 VKEAASQAVDS

-246 PVMAAVSPTEDEE
+246 PVMAAVSPAMDEE
-259 LPDLGIPTEDEEL
+259 LPDP
-272 PDLGMP
+272 
-278 TEDEEMPDL
+278 
-287 GMPAESEELPDPG
+287 GMPAESEELPDH
-300 MPAEDEELPD
+300 
-310 LGMPA
+310 
-315 ESEEMPDLG
+315 G
-324 MPTEDEEMPDL
+324 MPTED
-335 GMPTE
+335 
-340 SEEMPDLGMPA
+340 
-351 ESEELPDSGMP
+351 
-362 TESEELPDLGM
+362 
-373 PAESEEMPDLGILT
+373 
-387 EDEELP
+387 
-393 DLGIPTEDEELPDL
+393 
-407 GMPTESEELP
+407 EELP

-428 SNMELPVLGEELS
+428 SNMELPTLGEELS

-446 DLSDC
+446 DLTDGG
-451 SDLSEEPVIGEM
+451 DLDEEPSIGEM
-463 PLMEEE
+463 PVFDDLNDAASAVEEVQAE
-469 PVEEVMPEEIPAM
+469 PVEEVEAEEVPIT
-482 EETAEPETDMLTLTE
+482 EEATVEPDTDAVTLTE
-497 EIPISPE
+497 EIPVSAD

-513 PEETTMTEEIP
+513 PEQTTVTEEIP

-535 PAQEAEPSMADISN
+535 PAQEASSSMADMSN

>member
-6 SLKKPKKIDV
+6 TLKKPKKIDV

-32 IDLYLVLKNTSKLMV
+32 IDLYLVLKNASKMMV
-47 VGIIATLILVWTGLL
+47 VGIIAALILVWTGLL
-62 VAYIHRMKNEEKAH
+62 VTYIHRMKNEEKAH
-76 SDEQVEEL
+76 LDEQVEEL

-102 DNIGEKVAIPAD
+102 DNIGEKVAVPAD

-145 IEKTLEVEERLSEN
+145 IEKTLEVEEKLSEN
-159 NQQIIDMQKNL
+159 SQQIMDMQKNQ
-170 MDEKLQELTQSQ
+170 MDEKLQELMQSQ

-207 IHEAL
+207 IHDTL

-226 VKETASQAVDS
+226 VKEAASQAVDS

-246 PVMAAVSPTEDEE
+246 PVMAAVSPAMDEE
-259 LPDLGIPTEDEEL
+259 LPDP
-272 PDLGMP
+272 
-278 TEDEEMPDL
+278 
-287 GMPAESEELPDPG
+287 GMPAESEELPDH
-300 MPAEDEELPD
+300 
-310 LGMPA
+310 
-315 ESEEMPDLG
+315 G
-324 MPTEDEEMPDL
+324 MPTED
-335 GMPTE
+335 
-340 SEEMPDLGMPA
+340 
-351 ESEELPDSGMP
+351 
-362 TESEELPDLGM
+362 
-373 PAESEEMPDLGILT
+373 
-387 EDEELP
+387 
-393 DLGIPTEDEELPDL
+393 
-407 GMPTESEELP
+407 EELP

-428 SNMELPVLGEELS
+428 SNMELPTLGEELS

-446 DLSDC
+446 DLTDGG
-451 SDLSEEPVIGEM
+451 DLDEEPSIGEIPLMEAEAPEAADTSLIDEEPSIGEM
-463 PLMEEE
+463 PVFDDLNDAASAVEEVQAE
-469 PVEEVMPEEIPAM
+469 PVEEVEAEEVPIT
-482 EETAEPETDMLTLTE
+482 EEATVEPDTDAVTLTE
-497 EIPISPE
+497 EIPVSAD

-513 PEETTMTEEIP
+513 PEETTVTEEIP

-535 PAQEAEPSMADISN
+535 PVQEAEPSMADMSN

>member
-6 SLKKPKKIDV
+6 SLKKPKKIEV

-32 IDLYLVLKNTSKLMV
+32 IDLYLVSKNTSKLMV
-47 VGIIATLILVWTGLL
+47 VGIIAALILVWTGLL
-62 VAYIHRMKNEEKAH
+62 VTYIHRMKNEEKAH

-102 DNIGEKVAIPAD
+102 DNIGEKDAVPAD

-119 QKAIAKLTLARNKE
+119 QKAIAKLMLARNKE

-145 IEKTLEVEERLSEN
+145 IEKTLEVEEKLSEN
-159 NQQIIDMQKNL
+159 SQQIMDMQKNQ
-170 MDEKLQELTQSQ
+170 MDEKLQELMQSQ

-187 NLNAVKESL
+187 NLNDVKESL

-207 IHEAL
+207 IHDTL

-226 VKETASQAVDS
+226 VKEAVSQAVDS

-246 PVMAAVSPTEDEE
+246 PVMAAVSPAMDEE
-259 LPDLGIPTEDEEL
+259 LPDP
-272 PDLGMP
+272 
-278 TEDEEMPDL
+278 
-287 GMPAESEELPDPG
+287 GMPAESEELPDH
-300 MPAEDEELPD
+300 
-310 LGMPA
+310 
-315 ESEEMPDLG
+315 G
-324 MPTEDEEMPDL
+324 MPTED
-335 GMPTE
+335 
-340 SEEMPDLGMPA
+340 
-351 ESEELPDSGMP
+351 
-362 TESEELPDLGM
+362 
-373 PAESEEMPDLGILT
+373 
-387 EDEELP
+387 
-393 DLGIPTEDEELPDL
+393 
-407 GMPTESEELP
+407 EELP

-428 SNMELPVLGEELS
+428 SNMELPTLGEELS

-446 DLSDC
+446 DLTDGG
-451 SDLSEEPVIGEM
+451 DLDEEPSIGEM
-463 PLMEEE
+463 PVFDDLNDAASAVEEVQAE
-469 PVEEVMPEEIPAM
+469 PVEEVEAEEVPIT
-482 EETAEPETDMLTLTE
+482 EEATVEPDTDAVTLTE
-497 EIPISPE
+497 EIPVSAD

-513 PEETTMTEEIP
+513 PEETTVTEEIP

-535 PAQEAEPSMADISN
+535 PVQEAEPSMADMSN

>member
-6 SLKKPKKIDV
+6 SLKKPKKIEV

-32 IDLYLVLKNTSKLMV
+32 IDLYLVSKNTSKLMV
-47 VGIIATLILVWTGLL
+47 VGIIAALILVWTGLL
-62 VAYIHRMKNEEKAH
+62 VTYIHRMKNEEKAH
-76 SDEQVEEL
+76 SDEQAEEL

-102 DNIGEKVAIPAD
+102 DNIGEKDAVPAD

-119 QKAIAKLTLARNKE
+119 QKAIAKLMLARNKE

-145 IEKTLEVEERLSEN
+145 IEKTLEVEEKLSEN
-159 NQQIIDMQKNL
+159 SQQIMDMQKNQ
-170 MDEKLQELTQSQ
+170 MDEKLQELMQSQ

-207 IHEAL
+207 IHDTL

-226 VKETASQAVDS
+226 VKEAASQAVDS

-246 PVMAAVSPTEDEE
+246 PVMAAVSPAMDEE
-259 LPDLGIPTEDEEL
+259 LPDP
-272 PDLGMP
+272 
-278 TEDEEMPDL
+278 
-287 GMPAESEELPDPG
+287 GMPAESEELPDH
-300 MPAEDEELPD
+300 
-310 LGMPA
+310 
-315 ESEEMPDLG
+315 G
-324 MPTEDEEMPDL
+324 MPTED
-335 GMPTE
+335 
-340 SEEMPDLGMPA
+340 
-351 ESEELPDSGMP
+351 
-362 TESEELPDLGM
+362 
-373 PAESEEMPDLGILT
+373 
-387 EDEELP
+387 
-393 DLGIPTEDEELPDL
+393 
-407 GMPTESEELP
+407 EELP

-428 SNMELPVLGEELS
+428 SNMELPTLGEELS

-446 DLSDC
+446 DLTDGG
-451 SDLSEEPVIGEM
+451 DLDEEPVIGEM
-463 PLMEEE
+463 PLMDEEEPEAADTSLIDEEPSIGEMPVFDDLNDAASAAEEVQAE
-469 PVEEVMPEEIPAM
+469 PVEEVEAEEVPIT
-482 EETAEPETDMLTLTE
+482 EEATVEPDTDAVTLTE
-497 EIPISPE
+497 EIPVSAD

-513 PEETTMTEEIP
+513 PEETTVTEEIP

-535 PAQEAEPSMADISN
+535 PAQEASSSMADMSN

>member
-32 IDLYLVLKNTSKLMV
+32 IDLYLVLKNASKMMV
-47 VGIIATLILVWTGLL
+47 VGIIAALILVWTGLL
-62 VAYIHRMKNEEKAH
+62 VTYIHRMKNEEKAH

-102 DNIGEKVAIPAD
+102 DNIGEKDAVPAD

-119 QKAIAKLTLARNKE
+119 QKAIAKLMLARNKE

-145 IEKTLEVEERLSEN
+145 IEKTLEVEEKLSEN
-159 NQQIIDMQKNL
+159 SQQIMDMQKNQ
-170 MDEKLQELTQSQ
+170 MDEKLQELMQSQ

-187 NLNAVKESL
+187 NLNDVKESL

-207 IHEAL
+207 IHDTL

-226 VKETASQAVDS
+226 VKEAASQAVDS

-246 PVMAAVSPTEDEE
+246 PVMAAVSPAMDEE
-259 LPDLGIPTEDEEL
+259 LPDP
-272 PDLGMP
+272 
-278 TEDEEMPDL
+278 
-287 GMPAESEELPDPG
+287 GMPAESEELPDHG
-300 MPAEDEELPD
+300 M
-310 LGMPA
+310 
-315 ESEEMPDLG
+315 
-324 MPTEDEEMPDL
+324 
-335 GMPTE
+335 
-340 SEEMPDLGMPA
+340 
-351 ESEELPDSGMP
+351 
-362 TESEELPDLGM
+362 
-373 PAESEEMPDLGILT
+373 
-387 EDEELP
+387 
-393 DLGIPTEDEELPDL
+393 PTEDEELPDH
-407 GMPTESEELP
+407 GMPTEDEELP

-428 SNMELPVLGEELS
+428 SNMELPTLGEELS

-446 DLSDC
+446 DLTDGG
-451 SDLSEEPVIGEM
+451 DLDEEPSIGEM

-469 PVEEVMPEEIPAM
+469 EPEAADTSLIDEEPSIGEMPVFDDLNDAASAVEEVQAEPVEEVEAEEVPIT
-482 EETAEPETDMLTLTE
+482 EEATVEPDTDAVTLTE
-497 EIPISPE
+497 EIPVSAD

-513 PEETTMTEEIP
+513 PEETTVTEEIP

-535 PAQEAEPSMADISN
+535 PAQEASSSMADMSN

>member
-6 SLKKPKKIDV
+6 SLKKPKKIEV

-32 IDLYLVLKNTSKLMV
+32 IDLYLVSKNTSKLMV
-47 VGIIATLILVWTGLL
+47 VGIIAALILVWTGLL
-62 VAYIHRMKNEEKAH
+62 VTYIHRMKNEEKAH

-102 DNIGEKVAIPAD
+102 DNIGEKDAVPAD

-119 QKAIAKLTLARNKE
+119 QKAIAKLMLARNKE

-145 IEKTLEVEERLSEN
+145 IEKTLEVEEKLSEN
-159 NQQIIDMQKNL
+159 SQQIMDMQKNQ
-170 MDEKLQELTQSQ
+170 MDEKLQELMQSQ

-187 NLNAVKESL
+187 NLNDVKESL

-207 IHEAL
+207 IHDTL

-217 SAIEQIHTY
+217 AAIEQIHTY
-226 VKETASQAVDS
+226 VKEAVSQAVDS

-246 PVMAAVSPTEDEE
+246 PVMAAVSPAMDEE
-259 LPDLGIPTEDEEL
+259 LPDP
-272 PDLGMP
+272 
-278 TEDEEMPDL
+278 
-287 GMPAESEELPDPG
+287 GMPAESEELPDH
-300 MPAEDEELPD
+300 
-310 LGMPA
+310 
-315 ESEEMPDLG
+315 G
-324 MPTEDEEMPDL
+324 MPTED
-335 GMPTE
+335 
-340 SEEMPDLGMPA
+340 
-351 ESEELPDSGMP
+351 
-362 TESEELPDLGM
+362 
-373 PAESEEMPDLGILT
+373 
-387 EDEELP
+387 
-393 DLGIPTEDEELPDL
+393 
-407 GMPTESEELP
+407 EELP

-428 SNMELPVLGEELS
+428 SNMELPTLGEELS

-446 DLSDC
+446 DLTDGG
-451 SDLSEEPVIGEM
+451 DLDEEPSIGEM

-469 PVEEVMPEEIPAM
+469 EPEAADTSLIDEEPSIGEMPVFDDLNDAASAVEEVQAEPVEEVEAEEVPIT
-482 EETAEPETDMLTLTE
+482 EEATVEPDTDAVTLTE
-497 EIPISPE
+497 EIPVSAD

-513 PEETTMTEEIP
+513 PEETTVTEEIP

-535 PAQEAEPSMADISN
+535 PVQEAEPSMADMSN

>member
-6 SLKKPKKIDV
+6 TLKKPKKIEV

-32 IDLYLVLKNTSKLMV
+32 IDLYLVSKNTSKLMV
-47 VGIIATLILVWTGLL
+47 VGIIAALILVWTGLL
-62 VAYIHRMKNEEKAH
+62 VTYIHRMKNEEKAH

-102 DNIGEKVAIPAD
+102 DNIGEKDAVPAD

-119 QKAIAKLTLARNKE
+119 QKAIAKLMLARNKE

-145 IEKTLEVEERLSEN
+145 IEKTLEVEEKLSEN
-159 NQQIIDMQKNL
+159 SQQIMDMQKNQ
-170 MDEKLQELTQSQ
+170 MDEKLQELMQSQ

-207 IHEAL
+207 IHDTL

-226 VKETASQAVDS
+226 VKEAASQAVDS
-237 VKENLAAEV
+237 VKENPAAEV
-246 PVMAAVSPTEDEE
+246 PVMAAVSPAMDEE
-259 LPDLGIPTEDEEL
+259 LPDH
-272 PDLGMP
+272 GMP
-278 TEDEEMPDL
+278 T
-287 GMPAESEELPDPG
+287 
-300 MPAEDEELPD
+300 
-310 LGMPA
+310 
-315 ESEEMPDLG
+315 
-324 MPTEDEEMPDL
+324 
-335 GMPTE
+335 
-340 SEEMPDLGMPA
+340 

-362 TESEELPDLGM
+362 TED
-373 PAESEEMPDLGILT
+373 
-387 EDEELP
+387 
-393 DLGIPTEDEELPDL
+393 
-407 GMPTESEELP
+407 EELP

-428 SNMELPVLGEELS
+428 SNMELPTLGEELS

-446 DLSDC
+446 DLTDGG
-451 SDLSEEPVIGEM
+451 DLDEEPVIGEM

-469 PVEEVMPEEIPAM
+469 EPEAADTSLIDEEPSIGEMPLMEEEEPAAVDTSLMEEEPSIGEMPVFDDLNDAASAVEEVQSEPVEEVEAEEVPIT
-482 EETAEPETDMLTLTE
+482 EEATVEPDTDAVTLTE
-497 EIPISPE
+497 EIPVSAD

-513 PEETTMTEEIP
+513 PEQTTVTEEIP

-535 PAQEAEPSMADISN
+535 PAQEASSSMADMSN

>member
-6 SLKKPKKIDV
+6 SLKKPKKIEV

-351 ESEELPDSGMP
+351 ESEELPD
-362 TESEELPDLGM
+362 
-373 PAESEEMPDLGILT
+373 
-387 EDEELP
+387 
-393 DLGIPTEDEELPDL
+393 L
-407 GMPTESEELP
+407 GMPTEDEELP

-504 ESVIEEVKI
+504 ESVIEKVKI
-513 PEETTMTEEIP
+513 PEETTITEEIP

-535 PAQEAEPSMADISN
+535 PAQETEPSMADISN
-549 PNKIMTP
+549 HNKIMTP

>member
-6 SLKKPKKIDV
+6 TLKKPKKMDV
-16 NRIMIFIS
+16 NRIMIFLS

-47 VGIIATLILVWTGLL
+47 VGIIAALILVWTGLL
-62 VAYIHRMKNEEKAH
+62 VTYIHRMKNEEKAH
-76 SDEQVEEL
+76 LDEQIEDL
-84 LRTGK
+84 IRIGK

-102 DNIGEKVAIPAD
+102 DNIGEKVTVPAD

-119 QKAIAKLTLARNKE
+119 QKAIAKLMLARNKE

-145 IEKTLEVEERLSEN
+145 IEKTLEVEEKLSEN
-159 NQQIIDMQKNL
+159 SQQIMDMQKNQ
-170 MDEKLQELTQSQ
+170 MDEKVQELTQSQ

-207 IHEAL
+207 IHDTL

-226 VKETASQAVDS
+226 VKEAASQAVDS

-246 PVMAAVSPTEDEE
+246 PVMAAVSPAMDEE
-259 LPDLGIPTEDEEL
+259 LPDPGMPTEDEEL

-278 TEDEEMPDL
+278 TEDEELPDL

-300 MPAEDEELPD
+300 MP
-310 LGMPA
+310 
-315 ESEEMPDLG
+315 
-324 MPTEDEEMPDL
+324 T
-335 GMPTE
+335 
-340 SEEMPDLGMPA
+340 

-362 TESEELPDLGM
+362 TED
-373 PAESEEMPDLGILT
+373 
-387 EDEELP
+387 
-393 DLGIPTEDEELPDL
+393 
-407 GMPTESEELP
+407 EELP

-428 SNMELPVLGEELS
+428 SNMELPTLGEELS

-446 DLSDC
+446 DLTDGGYL
-451 SDLSEEPVIGEM
+451 DEEPSIGEM

-469 PVEEVMPEEIPAM
+469 EPEAADTSLIDEEPSIGEMPVFDDLNDAASAVEEVQAEPVEEVEAEEVPIT
-482 EETAEPETDMLTLTE
+482 EEATVEPDTDAVTLTE
-497 EIPISPE
+497 EIPVSAD

-513 PEETTMTEEIP
+513 PEETTVTEEIP

-535 PAQEAEPSMADISN
+535 PAQEASSSMADMGN

>member
-6 SLKKPKKIDV
+6 SLKKPKKIEV

-32 IDLYLVLKNTSKLMV
+32 IDLYLVSKNTSKLMV
-47 VGIIATLILVWTGLL
+47 VGIIAALILVWTGLL
-62 VAYIHRMKNEEKAH
+62 VTYIHRMKNEEKAH

-102 DNIGEKVAIPAD
+102 DNIGEKDAVPAD

-119 QKAIAKLTLARNKE
+119 QKAIAKLMLARNKE

-145 IEKTLEVEERLSEN
+145 IEKTLEVEEKLSEN
-159 NQQIIDMQKNL
+159 SQQIMDMQKNQ
-170 MDEKLQELTQSQ
+170 MDEKLQELMQSQ

-207 IHEAL
+207 IHDTL

-226 VKETASQAVDS
+226 VKEAVSQAVGS

-246 PVMAAVSPTEDEE
+246 PVMAAVSPAMDEELPDPGMPAESEELPDHGMPTEDEE
-259 LPDLGIPTEDEEL
+259 LPDHGMPTESEDLPDSGMPTEDEEL
-272 PDLGMP
+272 PDLGLP
-278 TEDEEMPDL
+278 TED
-287 GMPAESEELPDPG
+287 
-300 MPAEDEELPD
+300 
-310 LGMPA
+310 
-315 ESEEMPDLG
+315 
-324 MPTEDEEMPDL
+324 
-335 GMPTE
+335 
-340 SEEMPDLGMPA
+340 
-351 ESEELPDSGMP
+351 
-362 TESEELPDLGM
+362 
-373 PAESEEMPDLGILT
+373 
-387 EDEELP
+387 
-393 DLGIPTEDEELPDL
+393 
-407 GMPTESEELP
+407 EELP

-428 SNMELPVLGEELS
+428 SNMELPTLGEELS

-446 DLSDC
+446 DLTDGG
-451 SDLSEEPVIGEM
+451 DLDEEPVIGEM
-463 PLMEEE
+463 PLMDEEEPEAADTSLIDEEPSIGEMPVFDDLNDAASAVEEVQAE
-469 PVEEVMPEEIPAM
+469 PVEEVEAEEVPIT
-482 EETAEPETDMLTLTE
+482 EEATVEPDTDAVTLTE
-497 EIPISPE
+497 EIPVSAD

-513 PEETTMTEEIP
+513 PEETTVTEEIP

-535 PAQEAEPSMADISN
+535 PAQEAEHSMADMSN

>member
-6 SLKKPKKIDV
+6 SLKKPKKIEV

-32 IDLYLVLKNTSKLMV
+32 IDLYLVSKNTSKLMV
-47 VGIIATLILVWTGLL
+47 VGIIAALILVWTGLL
-62 VAYIHRMKNEEKAH
+62 VTYIHRMKNEEKAH

-102 DNIGEKVAIPAD
+102 DNIGEKDAVPAD

-119 QKAIAKLTLARNKE
+119 QKAIAKLMLARNKE

-145 IEKTLEVEERLSEN
+145 IEKTLEVEEKLSEN
-159 NQQIIDMQKNL
+159 SQQIMDMQKNQ
-170 MDEKLQELTQSQ
+170 MDEKLQELMQSQ

-207 IHEAL
+207 IHDTL

-226 VKETASQAVDS
+226 VKEAASQAVDS

-246 PVMAAVSPTEDEE
+246 PVMAAVSPAMDEELPDPGMPAESEELPDHGMPTEDEE
-259 LPDLGIPTEDEEL
+259 LPDSGMPTEDEEL
-272 PDLGMP
+272 PDLGVP
-278 TEDEEMPDL
+278 TED
-287 GMPAESEELPDPG
+287 
-300 MPAEDEELPD
+300 
-310 LGMPA
+310 
-315 ESEEMPDLG
+315 
-324 MPTEDEEMPDL
+324 
-335 GMPTE
+335 
-340 SEEMPDLGMPA
+340 
-351 ESEELPDSGMP
+351 
-362 TESEELPDLGM
+362 
-373 PAESEEMPDLGILT
+373 
-387 EDEELP
+387 
-393 DLGIPTEDEELPDL
+393 
-407 GMPTESEELP
+407 EELP

-428 SNMELPVLGEELS
+428 SNMELPTLGEELS

-446 DLSDC
+446 DLTDGG
-451 SDLSEEPVIGEM
+451 DLDEEPSIGEM
-463 PLMEEE
+463 PVFDDLNDAASAVEEVQAE
-469 PVEEVMPEEIPAM
+469 PVEEVEAEEVPIT
-482 EETAEPETDMLTLTE
+482 EEATVEPDTDAVTLTE
-497 EIPISPE
+497 EIPVSPE

-513 PEETTMTEEIP
+513 PEETTITEEIP

-535 PAQEAEPSMADISN
+535 PAQEAEPSMADMSN

>member
-6 SLKKPKKIDV
+6 TLKKPKKMDV

-47 VGIIATLILVWTGLL
+47 VGIIAALILVWTGLL
-62 VAYIHRMKNEEKAH
+62 VTYIHRMKNEEKAH
-76 SDEQVEEL
+76 LDEQIEDL
-84 LRTGK
+84 IRIGK

-102 DNIGEKVAIPAD
+102 DNIGEKVTVPAD

-145 IEKTLEVEERLSEN
+145 IEKTLEVEEKLSEN
-159 NQQIIDMQKNL
+159 SQQIMDMQKNQ
-170 MDEKLQELTQSQ
+170 MDEKLQELMQSQ

-207 IHEAL
+207 IHDTL

-217 SAIEQIHTY
+217 SVIEQIHTY
-226 VKETASQAVDS
+226 VKEAASQAVDS
-237 VKENLAAEV
+237 VKENFAAEV
-246 PVMAAVSPTEDEE
+246 PVMAAVSPAMDEQ
-259 LPDLGIPTEDEEL
+259 LPDMGMPEIDEEL

-278 TEDEEMPDL
+278 TED
-287 GMPAESEELPDPG
+287 
-300 MPAEDEELPD
+300 
-310 LGMPA
+310 
-315 ESEEMPDLG
+315 
-324 MPTEDEEMPDL
+324 
-335 GMPTE
+335 
-340 SEEMPDLGMPA
+340 
-351 ESEELPDSGMP
+351 
-362 TESEELPDLGM
+362 
-373 PAESEEMPDLGILT
+373 
-387 EDEELP
+387 
-393 DLGIPTEDEELPDL
+393 
-407 GMPTESEELP
+407 EELP

-428 SNMELPVLGEELS
+428 SNMELPTLGEELS

-446 DLSDC
+446 DLTDGG
-451 SDLSEEPVIGEM
+451 DLDEEPVIGEM
-463 PLMEEE
+463 PLMDEEEPEAADTSLIDEEPSIGEMPLMEEEETAAVDTSLIEEEPSIGEMPVFDDLNDAASAVEEVQAE
-469 PVEEVMPEEIPAM
+469 PVEEVEAEEVPIT
-482 EETAEPETDMLTLTE
+482 EEATVEPDTDAVTLTE
-497 EIPISPE
+497 EIPVSAD

-513 PEETTMTEEIP
+513 PEETTVTEEIP

-535 PAQEAEPSMADISN
+535 PAQEASSSMADMGN

>member
-6 SLKKPKKIDV
+6 SLKKPKKIEV

-32 IDLYLVLKNTSKLMV
+32 IDLYLVLKNASKMMV
-47 VGIIATLILVWTGLL
+47 VGIIAALILVWTGLL
-62 VAYIHRMKNEEKAH
+62 VTYIHRMKNEEKAH
-76 SDEQVEEL
+76 LDEQAEEL

-102 DNIGEKVAIPAD
+102 DNIGEKVAVPAD

-145 IEKTLEVEERLSEN
+145 IEKTLEVEEKLSEN
-159 NQQIIDMQKNL
+159 SQQIMDMQRNL

-187 NLNAVKESL
+187 NLNDVKESL

-207 IHEAL
+207 IHDTL

-226 VKETASQAVDS
+226 VKEAVSQAVGS
-237 VKENLAAEV
+237 VKENPAAEV
-246 PVMAAVSPTEDEE
+246 PVMAAVSPAMDEE
-259 LPDLGIPTEDEEL
+259 LPDP
-272 PDLGMP
+272 
-278 TEDEEMPDL
+278 
-287 GMPAESEELPDPG
+287 GMPAESEELPDH
-300 MPAEDEELPD
+300 
-310 LGMPA
+310 
-315 ESEEMPDLG
+315 G
-324 MPTEDEEMPDL
+324 MPTED
-335 GMPTE
+335 
-340 SEEMPDLGMPA
+340 
-351 ESEELPDSGMP
+351 
-362 TESEELPDLGM
+362 
-373 PAESEEMPDLGILT
+373 
-387 EDEELP
+387 
-393 DLGIPTEDEELPDL
+393 
-407 GMPTESEELP
+407 EELP

-428 SNMELPVLGEELS
+428 SNMELPTLGEELS

-446 DLSDC
+446 DLTDGG
-451 SDLSEEPVIGEM
+451 DLDEEPVIGEM
-463 PLMEEE
+463 PLMDEEEPEAADTSLIDEEPSIGEMPVFDDLNDAASAAEEVQAE
-469 PVEEVMPEEIPAM
+469 PVEEVEAEEVPIT
-482 EETAEPETDMLTLTE
+482 EEATVEPDTDAVTLTE
-497 EIPISPE
+497 EIPVSAD

-513 PEETTMTEEIP
+513 PEETTITEEIP

-535 PAQEAEPSMADISN
+535 PVQEAEPSMADMSN

>member
-6 SLKKPKKIDV
+6 SLKKPKKIEV

-32 IDLYLVLKNTSKLMV
+32 IDLYLVSKNTSKLMV
-47 VGIIATLILVWTGLL
+47 VGIIAALILVWTGLL
-62 VAYIHRMKNEEKAH
+62 VTYIHRMKNEEKAH

-102 DNIGEKVAIPAD
+102 DNIGEKDAVPAD

-119 QKAIAKLTLARNKE
+119 QKAIAKLMLARNKE

-145 IEKTLEVEERLSEN
+145 IEKTLEVEEKLSEN
-159 NQQIIDMQKNL
+159 SQQIMDMQKNQ
-170 MDEKLQELTQSQ
+170 MDEKLQELMQSQ

-207 IHEAL
+207 IHDTL

-226 VKETASQAVDS
+226 VKEAASQAVDS

-246 PVMAAVSPTEDEE
+246 PVMAAVSPAMDEE
-259 LPDLGIPTEDEEL
+259 LPDP
-272 PDLGMP
+272 
-278 TEDEEMPDL
+278 
-287 GMPAESEELPDPG
+287 GMPAESEELPDH
-300 MPAEDEELPD
+300 
-310 LGMPA
+310 
-315 ESEEMPDLG
+315 G
-324 MPTEDEEMPDL
+324 MPTED
-335 GMPTE
+335 
-340 SEEMPDLGMPA
+340 
-351 ESEELPDSGMP
+351 
-362 TESEELPDLGM
+362 
-373 PAESEEMPDLGILT
+373 
-387 EDEELP
+387 
-393 DLGIPTEDEELPDL
+393 
-407 GMPTESEELP
+407 EELP

-428 SNMELPVLGEELS
+428 SNMELPTLGEELS

-446 DLSDC
+446 DLTDGG
-451 SDLSEEPVIGEM
+451 DLDEEPVIGEM
-463 PLMEEE
+463 PLMDEEEPEAADTSLIDEEPSIGEMPVFDDLNDAASAVEEVQAE
-469 PVEEVMPEEIPAM
+469 PVEEVEAEEVPIT
-482 EETAEPETDMLTLTE
+482 EEATVEPDTDAVTLTE
-497 EIPISPE
+497 EIPVSAD

-513 PEETTMTEEIP
+513 PEETTVTEEIP

-535 PAQEAEPSMADISN
+535 PAQEASSSMADMSN

>member
-32 IDLYLVLKNTSKLMV
+32 IDLYLVSKNTSKLMV
-47 VGIIATLILVWTGLL
+47 VGIIAALILVWTGLL
-62 VAYIHRMKNEEKAH
+62 VTYIHRMKNEEKAH

-102 DNIGEKVAIPAD
+102 DNIGEKDAVPAD

-119 QKAIAKLTLARNKE
+119 QKAIAKLMLARNKE

-145 IEKTLEVEERLSEN
+145 IEKTLEVEEKLSEN
-159 NQQIIDMQKNL
+159 SQQIMDMQKNQ
-170 MDEKLQELTQSQ
+170 MDEKLQELMQSQ

-207 IHEAL
+207 IHDTL

-226 VKETASQAVDS
+226 VKEAVSQAVDS

-246 PVMAAVSPTEDEE
+246 PVMAAVSPAMDEE
-259 LPDLGIPTEDEEL
+259 LPDP
-272 PDLGMP
+272 
-278 TEDEEMPDL
+278 
-287 GMPAESEELPDPG
+287 GMPAESEELPDH
-300 MPAEDEELPD
+300 
-310 LGMPA
+310 
-315 ESEEMPDLG
+315 G
-324 MPTEDEEMPDL
+324 MPTEDEELPDH
-335 GMPTE
+335 GMPT
-340 SEEMPDLGMPA
+340 

-362 TESEELPDLGM
+362 TE
-373 PAESEEMPDLGILT
+373 
-387 EDEELP
+387 DEELP
-393 DLGIPTEDEELPDL
+393 DLGVPTED
-407 GMPTESEELP
+407 EELP

-428 SNMELPVLGEELS
+428 SNMELPTLGEELS

-446 DLSDC
+446 DLTDGG
-451 SDLSEEPVIGEM
+451 DLDEEPSIGEM

-469 PVEEVMPEEIPAM
+469 EPAAVDTSLMEEEPSIGEMPVFDDLNDAASAVEEVQAEPVEEVEAEEVPIT
-482 EETAEPETDMLTLTE
+482 EEATVEPDTDAVTLTE
-497 EIPISPE
+497 EIPVSAD

-513 PEETTMTEEIP
+513 PEETTVTEEIP

-535 PAQEAEPSMADISN
+535 PAQEASSSMADMSN

>member
-6 SLKKPKKIDV
+6 SLKKPKKIEV

-32 IDLYLVLKNTSKLMV
+32 IDLYLVSKNTSKLMV
-47 VGIIATLILVWTGLL
+47 VGIIAALILVWTGLL
-62 VAYIHRMKNEEKAH
+62 VTYIHRMKNEEKAH

-102 DNIGEKVAIPAD
+102 DNIGEKDAVPAD

-119 QKAIAKLTLARNKE
+119 QKAIAKLMLARNKE

-145 IEKTLEVEERLSEN
+145 IEKTLEVEEKLSEN
-159 NQQIIDMQKNL
+159 SQQIMDMQKNQ
-170 MDEKLQELTQSQ
+170 MDEKLQELMQSQ

-187 NLNAVKESL
+187 NLNDVKESL

-207 IHEAL
+207 IHDTL

-226 VKETASQAVDS
+226 VKEAASQAVDS

-246 PVMAAVSPTEDEE
+246 PVMAAVSPAMDEE
-259 LPDLGIPTEDEEL
+259 LPDP
-272 PDLGMP
+272 
-278 TEDEEMPDL
+278 
-287 GMPAESEELPDPG
+287 GMPAESEELPDH
-300 MPAEDEELPD
+300 
-310 LGMPA
+310 
-315 ESEEMPDLG
+315 G
-324 MPTEDEEMPDL
+324 MPT
-335 GMPTE
+335 
-340 SEEMPDLGMPA
+340 

-362 TESEELPDLGM
+362 TED
-373 PAESEEMPDLGILT
+373 
-387 EDEELP
+387 
-393 DLGIPTEDEELPDL
+393 
-407 GMPTESEELP
+407 EELP

-428 SNMELPVLGEELS
+428 SNMELPTLGEELS

-446 DLSDC
+446 DLTDGG
-451 SDLSEEPVIGEM
+451 DLDEEPSIGEM

-469 PVEEVMPEEIPAM
+469 EPAAVDTSLMEEEPSIGEMPVFDDLNDAASAVEEVQAEPVEEVEAEEVPIT
-482 EETAEPETDMLTLTE
+482 EEATVEPDTDAVTLTE
-497 EIPISPE
+497 EIPVSAD

-513 PEETTMTEEIP
+513 PEETTVTEEIP

-535 PAQEAEPSMADISN
+535 PAQEAEHSMADMSN

>member
-6 SLKKPKKIDV
+6 TLKKPKKMDV

-47 VGIIATLILVWTGLL
+47 VGIIAALILVWTGLL
-62 VAYIHRMKNEEKAH
+62 VTYIHRMKNEEKAH
-76 SDEQVEEL
+76 LDEQAEEL

-102 DNIGEKVAIPAD
+102 DNIGEKVVVPAD

-119 QKAIAKLTLARNKE
+119 QKAIAKLMLARNKE

-145 IEKTLEVEERLSEN
+145 IEKTLEVEEKLSEN
-159 NQQIIDMQKNL
+159 SQQIMDMQKNQ
-170 MDEKLQELTQSQ
+170 MDEKVQELTQSQ

-207 IHEAL
+207 IHDTL

-226 VKETASQAVDS
+226 VKEAASQAVDS

-246 PVMAAVSPTEDEE
+246 PVMAAVSPEM
-259 LPDLGIPTEDEEL
+259 DEEL

-278 TEDEEMPDL
+278 TEDEE
-287 GMPAESEELPDPG
+287 
-300 MPAEDEELPD
+300 LPD
-310 LGMPA
+310 LTDGG
-315 ESEEMPDLG
+315 DL
-324 MPTEDEEMPDL
+324 D
-335 GMPTE
+335 
-340 SEEMPDLGMPA
+340 
-351 ESEELPDSGMP
+351 
-362 TESEELPDLGM
+362 
-373 PAESEEMPDLGILT
+373 
-387 EDEELP
+387 
-393 DLGIPTEDEELPDL
+393 
-407 GMPTESEELP
+407 
-417 DLGMPA
+417 
-423 MDEDL
+423 
-428 SNMELPVLGEELS
+428 
-441 ETELP
+441 
-446 DLSDC
+446 
-451 SDLSEEPVIGEM
+451 EEPVIGEM
-463 PLMEEE
+463 PLMDEEEPEAADTSLIDEESSIGEMSLMDEEESEAADTSLIDEEPSIGEMPLMEEEEPAAVDTSLIEEEPSIGEMPVFDDLNDAASAVEEVQAE
-469 PVEEVMPEEIPAM
+469 PVEEVEAEEVPIT
-482 EETAEPETDMLTLTE
+482 EEATVEPDTDAVTLTE
-497 EIPISPE
+497 EIPVSAD

-513 PEETTMTEEIP
+513 PEETTVTEEIP

-535 PAQEAEPSMADISN
+535 PVQEAEPSMADMSN